1 MRFDT
6 AWSPPLG
13 LYERLKALGFKVNAS
28 YFEPGMQF
36 GGFWVDGKDDYT
48 EGADLED
55 FPEQLV
61 TEYDIG
67 AYLTVE

>member
-1 MRFDT
+1 
-6 AWSPPLG
+6 
-13 LYERLKALGFKVNAS
+13 
-28 YFEPGMQF
+28 MQF

-55 FPEQLV
+55 FPEQLIQ
-61 TEYDIG
+61 EYDIG